1 MKDMYYL
8 TLDTNTWIYLANGT
22 EPVRL
27 LTYIKQEVDKGY
39 VTILLP
45 EIIIK
50 EWDKNKDNA
59 VKQGSI
65 KHFNDI
71 TNALDRI
78 LKLLG
83 DKGERNILN
92 FLLDEK
98 EEKDSFTD
106 FVDNYKKKREEIEEA
121 ISDNI
126 KLIEDLFAHKSTVI
140 IKIEDKDYIRA
151 GQYALE
157 KKAPFRNRN
166 SFADALIL
174 FSLLDFVK
182 MKSIEGTLFISYN
195 TDDFCEKKDGKKYLH
210 PDLVT
215 EFKDAKA
222 KFYTIVGEA
231 LSTMQT
237 DIISKQ
243 ELEWIKQL
251 QDEAQWEQNIEHCR
265 ICDGNNYNFGN
276 EVYFDGKWTLIDE
289 RKGLKYQNPNQGEF
303 EFFRELPKTPPEK
316 YFKEIEVGH
325 CEWCNTEHFKC
336 VNCGTINAVIDQE
349 FNKRKDCEDC
359 GTPYFIERTYDRKG
373 VDVGHL
379 YKILKD
385 TKTCLKC
392 GFEFENDGSKSDIC
406 ERCEE
411 KPVNHKDGG

>member
-1 MKDMYYL
+1 MTKDMYYL

-27 LTYIKQEVDKGY
+27 LTFIKQEVDKGY

-50 EWDKNKDNA
+50 EWDRNKDNA

-83 DKGERNILN
+83 DKGERNVLN

-98 EEKDSFTD
+98 EEKDYFTD
-106 FVDNYKKKREEIEEA
+106 FVDNYKKKRTEIEEA

-126 KLIEDLFAHKSTVI
+126 KLIDDLFIHKSTVI
-140 IKIEDKDYIRA
+140 IKIDDKDYIKA

-157 KKAPFRNRN
+157 KKAPFKNKN

-182 MKSIEGTLFISYN
+182 QKSIEGALFISYN

-210 PDLVT
+210 PDLEGELKETKT
-215 EFKDAKA
+215 E
-222 KFYTIVGEA
+222 FYTIVGEA
-231 LSTMQT
+231 LSTIKT
-237 DIISKQ
+237 DIVSK
-243 ELEWIKQL
+243 EKLEWIKQMRE
-251 QDEAQWEQNIEHCR
+251 EAEWESRIEYCQV
-265 ICDGNNYNFGN
+265 CDGNKYNFGN
-276 EVYFDGKWTLIDE
+276 EVYYSKWDLIDE
-289 RKGLKYQNPNQGEF
+289 REGLKYHNPDQGEF
-303 EFFRELPKTPPEK
+303 EFSHKLPKTPPEK
-316 YFKEIEVGH
+316 YYSEIEVGH
-325 CEWCNTEHFKC
+325 CNWCNTEHFKC
-336 VNCGTINAVIDQE
+336 ANCGTANAVMDHE

-359 GTPYFIERTYDRKG
+359 GLPYFIERTYDRKG
-373 VDVGHL
+373 TEEGHQ

-385 TKTCLKC
+385 TKTCVKC
-392 GFEFENDGSKSDIC
+392 GFEFENDGSESDIC
-406 ERCEE
+406 EKCENE
-411 KPVNHKDGG
+411 YNE